1 MPYEMHWYIPNRV
14 VYTQFT
20 DHVSTEE
27 FESVESAMKQFLAEG
42 TPMIHHIVDF
52 QMVESVSDK
61 TWHSKKPLSQIE
73 LGRHGWAVL
82 VNSKSAYI
90 RFLTFTMAQAA
101 GVRYREVNSF
111 DDAILFL
118 ERADET
124 LIASV
129 FDTPS

>member
-1 MPYEMHWYIPNRV
+1 
-14 VYTQFT
+14 
-20 DHVSTEE
+20 
-27 FESVESAMKQFLAEG
+27 
-42 TPMIHHIVDF
+42 
-52 QMVESVSDK
+52 
-61 TWHSKKPLSQIE
+61 
-73 LGRHGWAVL
+73 
-82 VNSKSAYI
+82 
-90 RFLTFTMAQAA
+90 MAQAA